1 MVENPLAVQEI
12 WVWSLGREDPL
23 GKEVATLSSI
33 FAWRIPWEEDT
44 GRLQSMESQKF
55 GHNWVTTHS
64 GHSSRYSIKGFP
76 CGSVVKNLPA
86 NAGHADSIPASGR
99 SPGEG
104 NGNPLQY
111 SYLENVMGRGAWRP
125 TVHGI
130 AKSRTCLSVWAQA
143 HRQCK
148 NRQD

>member
-1 MVENPLAVQEI
+1 MAQLVENPLAVQEI

-23 GKEVATLSSI
+23 GKGVATLSSI

-44 GRLQSMESQKF
+44 GSLQSMESQRF
-55 GHNWVTTHS
+55 GHNRVTKHHGNNS
-64 GHSSRYSIKGFP
+64 IYSIKGFP
-76 CGSVVKNLPA
+76 SGSVVKNLPV
-86 NAGHADSIPASGR
+86 NAGDADSIPASGR

-104 NGNPLQY
+104 NGNLLQY
-111 SYLENVMGRGAWRP
+111 SYLENLTNRGAWQA

-143 HRQCK
+143 QAHI
-148 NRQD
+148 